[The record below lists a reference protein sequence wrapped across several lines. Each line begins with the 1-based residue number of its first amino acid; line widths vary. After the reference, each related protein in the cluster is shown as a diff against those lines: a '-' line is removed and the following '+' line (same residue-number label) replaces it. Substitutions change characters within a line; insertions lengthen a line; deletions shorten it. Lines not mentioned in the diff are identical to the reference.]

1 MDVLTLAKS
10 VSKSEFKEALHAF
23 KQVNDAGLMVEFL
36 DLVKEMEL
44 EGTDIMSCIY
54 NASYDLLIDRETG
67 KYKPE
72 VEKLMPKSGENTHY

>member
-10 VSKSEFKEALHAF
+10 VSKSEFKEALNYM

-67 KYKPE
+67 KFKPE
-72 VEKLMPKSGENTHY
+72 VEKLIQTSGKNMSY

>member
-1 MDVLTLAKS
+1 MNILELSKT
-10 VSKSEFKEALHAF
+10 VSKEEFKEALHAM

-44 EGTDIMSCIY
+44 EGTDLMSCIY

-72 VEKLMPKSGENTHY
+72 VEKLMPKPGKNTNY